1 VNPNLLIV
9 KKWHFGILPERKT
22 TREEF
27 KFNTNF
33 TYILILFFIG
43 FLWIYYVW
51 TLNSNATK
59 GYNLRKLEIEKR
71 NLSIEK
77 ELLEVKIAEL
87 SSLSHLMK
95 SSMLKNMEKIKSPEY
110 LVYDDKNHYVFNY

>member
-1 VNPNLLIV
+1 MNPNLLIV

-87 SSLSHLMK
+87 SSLSQLMK

>member
-1 VNPNLLIV
+1 MNPNLLIV

-27 KFNTNF
+27 KFNTNL

-59 GYNLRKLEIEKR
+59 GYNIRKLEIEKR

-95 SSMLKNMEKIKSPEY
+95 SSMLKNMEKVKSPEY
-110 LVYDDKNHYVFNY
+110 LVYDDKKHYVFNY

>member
-1 VNPNLLIV
+1 MNPNLLIV